1 MTMTLNGSPGSAP
14 ASATQVV
21 RAQPTALGPAGG
33 ADPHVARE
41 DGAGQP
47 GRDAPARGDAMDLH
61 ADGWLALV
69 AS

>member
-14 ASATQVV
+14 RERDEIV

-41 DGAGQP
+41 HGAGQP
-47 GRDAPARGDAMDLH
+47 GRDAPARSDAMDLH

-69 AS
+69 PS